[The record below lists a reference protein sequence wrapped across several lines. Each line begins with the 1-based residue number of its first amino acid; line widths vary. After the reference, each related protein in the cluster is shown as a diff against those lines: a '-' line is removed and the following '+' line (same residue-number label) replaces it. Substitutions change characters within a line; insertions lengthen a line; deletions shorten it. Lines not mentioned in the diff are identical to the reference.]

1 MKSIKAPRTSV
12 SRSATSIPA
21 LLLLGTLSG
30 TALAATE
37 IQEPCP
43 QAAAREDV
51 LQAFIDAE
59 APLVRTVEAS
69 EPAAPTQSS
78 DADSKSARD
87 SEEAVKAPASANRS
101 EEAGPEAGTLL
112 NVPASGSARQSRA
125 RSRLSQT
132 DFSTLT
138 RA

>member
-1 MKSIKAPRTSV
+1 VKSIKASRTSV

-30 TALAATE
+30 TALAATD

-43 QAAAREDV
+43 EAAAQEDV

-78 DADSKSARD
+78 DADSKSAHD
-87 SEEAVKAPASANRS
+87 SEEAVNAPASDS
-101 EEAGPEAGTLL
+101 ST
-112 NVPASGSARQSRA
+112 PAYTT
-125 RSRLSQT
+125 RLPGVSVNDMPGFRRHMYRT
-132 DFSTLT
+132 DI
-138 RA
+138 